1 MRLRR
6 SRCVALWRPLA
17 ITTVDGSTE
26 SRASCYGVA
35 TAVEPALNPI
45 NPSPPVNHGV
55 AQPVLAGML
64 AAMVGYASSFPLVLA
79 ALAAGG
85 ATPVQAGTGLL
96 VTTVAVAL
104 LNLAV
109 AWRTRRPLSFAWST
123 PGAAFL
129 ITVGAPT
136 GGYPVLCGA
145 LLTTAALIILA
156 GLSKHLARAV
166 AAIPPAIA
174 SAMLGGILLT
184 LCLAPLHALQEEPL
198 LALPIIGTW
207 AVMLK
212 VARRYAVPA
221 AVVVTIVVLAATAHI
236 PPGSFDMALSLP
248 KFELPQ
254 FTLEATIRIALPLFI
269 ITMASQNLPGL
280 AVMQVNGYQVNPAP
294 QFLLTGAASAAGA
307 LLGGITVNLAAITAA
322 ICAGPEA
329 DPNPSRRWIASF
341 SAGWTYLV
349 LAGLAGYAAA
359 FVAASPPVLI
369 QTVAGLALFA
379 SLSGALA
386 RALADESDRLP
397 AIITFVTAASGI
409 TLIGIGAAF
418 WALVGGIA
426 MWFLLRPRAA

>member
-1 MRLRR
+1 M
-6 SRCVALWRPLA
+6 SP
-17 ITTVDGSTE
+17 IDTTS
-26 SRASCYGVA
+26 
-35 TAVEPALNPI
+35 PADSGI
-45 NPSPPVNHGV
+45 

-129 ITVGAPT
+129 ITVGAPA

-145 LLTTAALIILA
+145 LLTTAALIVLA
-156 GLSKHLARAV
+156 GLSRHLARAV

-174 SAMLGGILLT
+174 SAMLAGILLT

-198 LALPIIGTW
+198 LALPIIGVW
-207 AVMLK
+207 AIMLK
-212 VARRYAVPA
+212 LARRYAVPA
-221 AVVVTIVVLAATAHI
+221 AVIVTILVLAATAHI

-248 KFELPQ
+248 AFVFPQ

-280 AVMQVNGYQVNPAP
+280 AVMQVNGYQVSPAP
-294 QFLLTGAASAAGA
+294 QFLLTGASSAVGA

-329 DPNPSRRWIASF
+329 HPNPSRRWIASF
-341 SAGWTYLV
+341 AAGWTYLV

-386 RALADESDRLP
+386 RALADEADRLP
-397 AIITFVTAASGI
+397 AILTFVTAASGI
-409 TLIGIGAAF
+409 TLLGIGAAF

>member
-1 MRLRR
+1 M
-6 SRCVALWRPLA
+6 SS
-17 ITTVDGSTE
+17 IDTTP
-26 SRASCYGVA
+26 
-35 TAVEPALNPI
+35 PADRGI
-45 NPSPPVNHGV
+45 

-129 ITVGAPT
+129 ITVGAPA

-145 LLTTAALIILA
+145 LLTTAALIVLA

-174 SAMLGGILLT
+174 SAMLAGILLT

-198 LALPIIGTW
+198 LALPIIGAW
-207 AVMLK
+207 AIMLK
-212 VARRYAVPA
+212 LARRYAVPA
-221 AVVVTIVVLAATAHI
+221 AVIVTIGVLAATAHI

-248 KFELPQ
+248 GFVLPQ
-254 FTLEATIRIALPLFI
+254 FTLEATVRIALPLFI

-280 AVMQVNGYQVNPAP
+280 AVMQVNGYQVSPAP
-294 QFLLTGAASAAGA
+294 QFLLTGASSAVGA

-329 DPNPSRRWIASF
+329 HPDPSRRWIASF

-386 RALADESDRLP
+386 RALADEADRLP
-397 AIITFVTAASGI
+397 AILTFVTAASGI
-409 TLIGIGAAF
+409 TLLGIGAAF

>member
-1 MRLRR
+1 M
-6 SRCVALWRPLA
+6 S
-17 ITTVDGSTE
+17 TTDTLP
-26 SRASCYGVA
+26 
-35 TAVEPALNPI
+35 PAD
-45 NPSPPVNHGV
+45 HGI

-145 LLTTAALIILA
+145 LLTTAALIVLA

-174 SAMLGGILLT
+174 SAMLAGILLT
-184 LCLAPLHALQEEPL
+184 LCLAPLHALQQEPL
-198 LALPIIGTW
+198 LALPIIGVW
-207 AVMLK
+207 AIMLK
-212 VARRYAVPA
+212 LARRYAVPA
-221 AVVVTIVVLAATAHI
+221 AVVVTIVVLAVTAHI

-248 KFELPQ
+248 AFVLPQ

-280 AVMQVNGYQVNPAP
+280 AVMQVNGYKVSPAP
-294 QFLLTGAASAAGA
+294 QFLLSGAASAISA

-329 DPNPSRRWIASF
+329 HPNPARRWIASF
-341 SAGWTYLV
+341 AAGWTYLV

-386 RALADESDRLP
+386 RALADEADRLP
-397 AIITFVTAASGI
+397 AILTFVTAASGI
-409 TLIGIGAAF
+409 TLLGIGAAF

>member
-1 MRLRR
+1 M
-6 SRCVALWRPLA
+6 SS
-17 ITTVDGSTE
+17 IDTTP
-26 SRASCYGVA
+26 
-35 TAVEPALNPI
+35 PADRGI
-45 NPSPPVNHGV
+45 

-129 ITVGAPT
+129 ITVGAPA

-145 LLTTAALIILA
+145 LLTTAALIVLA

-174 SAMLGGILLT
+174 SAMLAGILLT

-198 LALPIIGTW
+198 LALPIIGAW
-207 AVMLK
+207 AIMLK
-212 VARRYAVPA
+212 LARRYAVPA
-221 AVVVTIVVLAATAHI
+221 AVIVTIGVLAATAHI

-248 KFELPQ
+248 GFLLPQ
-254 FTLEATIRIALPLFI
+254 FTLEATVRIALPLFI

-280 AVMQVNGYQVNPAP
+280 AVMQVNGYQVSPAP
-294 QFLLTGAASAAGA
+294 QFLLTGASSAVGA

-329 DPNPSRRWIASF
+329 HPDPSRRWIASF

-386 RALADESDRLP
+386 RALADEADRLP
-397 AIITFVTAASGI
+397 AILTFVTAASGI
-409 TLIGIGAAF
+409 TLLGIGAAF